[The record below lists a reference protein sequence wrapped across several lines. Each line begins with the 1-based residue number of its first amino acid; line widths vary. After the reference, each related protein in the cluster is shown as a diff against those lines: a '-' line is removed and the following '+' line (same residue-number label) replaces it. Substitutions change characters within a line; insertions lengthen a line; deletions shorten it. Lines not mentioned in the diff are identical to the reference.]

1 MKKNRRKAIE
11 GKLIGESKTSP
22 GYFKYQFTIL
32 ELDGT
37 KHIMPAYGKD
47 MEDALE
53 RLVWVER
60 TGKRSFDVALITA
73 ILTVILVPT
82 VIAALTSNPFW
93 VLGALAMAITFGVVM
108 VRVDKYFNKK

>member
-1 MKKNRRKAIE
+1 MKNRRKAIE
-11 GKLIGESKTSP
+11 SKLIGESKTSL
-22 GYFKYQFTIL
+22 GYFKYLFTIQ

-37 KHIMPAYGKD
+37 TNEIPAYGKD

-60 TGKRSFDVALITA
+60 SNKKPFSVVVISILLTMIVIPA
-73 ILTVILVPT
+73 I
-82 VIAALTSNPFW
+82 IAALTNEPLWIIGS
-93 VLGALAMAITFGVVM
+93 LALATLFGIVM

>member
-1 MKKNRRKAIE
+1 MKSRRKAIE
-11 GKLIGESKTSP
+11 GKLVGESKTSP
-22 GYFKYQFTIL
+22 GYFKYLFTIQ

-37 KHIMPAYGKD
+37 VHDMPAYGKD

-60 TGKRSFDVALITA
+60 SNKKPYNVLMISVL
-73 ILTVILVPT
+73 LTIIVVPSI
-82 VIAALTSNPFW
+82 IAALTSNPVW
-93 VLGALAMAITFGVVM
+93 VLGALGMATLFGIVM

>member
-1 MKKNRRKAIE
+1 MKQRRKAIDA
-11 GKLIGESKTSP
+11 KLIGESKTSP

-37 KHIMPAYGKD
+37 KHEMPAYGKD

-60 TGKRSFDVALITA
+60 TEKKPFNIVVITA
-73 ILTVILVPT
+73 LLTVIIVPSI
-82 VIAALTSNPFW
+82 IAALTNNFLW
-93 VLGALAMAITFGVVM
+93 VLGALGLAITYGIVM

>member
-1 MKKNRRKAIE
+1 MKQRRKAIE

-37 KHIMPAYGKD
+37 TQVIPAYGKD

-60 TGKRSFDVALITA
+60 SEKKPYNIMVITA
-73 ILTVILVPT
+73 LLTIIIIPSI
-82 VIAALTSNPFW
+82 IAALTSNPIW
-93 VLGALAMAITFGVVM
+93 VLGALGLATLYGIVM

>member
-1 MKKNRRKAIE
+1 MKQRRKAIE

-32 ELDGT
+32 ELDGS
-37 KHIMPAYGKD
+37 KNILPAYGKD

-60 TGKRSFDVALITA
+60 VDKKPFNIVVISAL
-73 ILTVILVPT
+73 LTIIIVPSI
-82 VIAALTSNPFW
+82 IAALTNSPLFLLCSL
-93 VLGALAMAITFGVVM
+93 VLAIVYGIVM

>member
-1 MKKNRRKAIE
+1 MKNRRKAIE

-32 ELDGT
+32 EVDGT
-37 KHIMPAYGKD
+37 THEVPAYGKD

-60 TGKRSFDVALITA
+60 TEKKPYNIMVISAL
-73 ILTVILVPT
+73 LTIIVVPSI
-82 VIAALTSNPFW
+82 IAAMTSNPIW
-93 VLGALAMAITFGVVM
+93 VLGALGLATLYGIVM

>member
-1 MKKNRRKAIE
+1 MKQRRKAIE

-32 ELDGT
+32 EVDGT
-37 KHIMPAYGKD
+37 THEVPAYGKD

-60 TGKRSFDVALITA
+60 TEKKPYNIMVISAL
-73 ILTVILVPT
+73 LTIIVVPSI
-82 VIAALTSNPFW
+82 IAAMTSNPIW
-93 VLGALAMAITFGVVM
+93 VLGALGLATLYGIVM

>member
-1 MKKNRRKAIE
+1 MKQRRKAIE

-32 ELDGT
+32 EVDGT
-37 KHIMPAYGKD
+37 THEVPAYGKD

-60 TGKRSFDVALITA
+60 TEKKPYNIMVISAL
-73 ILTVILVPT
+73 LTIIVVPSI
-82 VIAALTSNPFW
+82 IAAITSNPIW
-93 VLGALAMAITFGVVM
+93 VLGALGLATLYGIVM

>member
-1 MKKNRRKAIE
+1 MKQRRKAIE

-37 KHIMPAYGKD
+37 THEMPAYGKD

-60 TGKRSFDVALITA
+60 TDKKSFDVVVISALITIIVVPA
-73 ILTVILVPT
+73 I
-82 VIAALTSNPFW
+82 IAGLTSNPLW
-93 VLGALAMAITFGVVM
+93 VFGALGMAALFGVVM

>member
-1 MKKNRRKAIE
+1 MKQRRKAIE

-37 KHIMPAYGKD
+37 THEIPAYGKD

-60 TGKRSFDVALITA
+60 TEKKPFNIMVITA
-73 ILTVILVPT
+73 LLTIIVVPSI
-82 VIAALTSNPFW
+82 IAAMTSNPVW
-93 VLGALAMAITFGVVM
+93 VLGALGLATLYGVVM

>member
-1 MKKNRRKAIE
+1 MKNRRKAIE

-37 KHIMPAYGKD
+37 THVMPAYGKD

-60 TGKRSFDVALITA
+60 TEKKPFSIIVITA
-73 ILTVILVPT
+73 LLTIIIVPSI
-82 VIAALTSNPFW
+82 IAAVTSNPIW
-93 VLGALAMAITFGVVM
+93 VLGALGLAILYGIVM

>member
-1 MKKNRRKAIE
+1 MKNRRKAIE

-37 KHIMPAYGKD
+37 THVMPAYGKD

-60 TGKRSFDVALITA
+60 TEKKPFNIMVITA
-73 ILTVILVPT
+73 LLTIIIIPSI
-82 VIAALTSNPFW
+82 IAALTSNPIW
-93 VLGALAMAITFGVVM
+93 VLGALGLAITYGIVM

>member
-1 MKKNRRKAIE
+1 MSKDRRKAIDA
-11 GKLIGESKTSP
+11 KLIGESKTSP

-37 KHIMPAYGKD
+37 TNVTPAYGKD

-60 TGKRSFDVALITA
+60 TEKKPFNVVVITA
-73 ILTVILVPT
+73 LLTIIVVPSM
-82 VIAALTSNPFW
+82 IAAITNSPIWL
-93 VLGALAMAITFGVVM
+93 LGSLALAITYGFVM

>member
-1 MKKNRRKAIE
+1 MKNRRKAIE
-11 GKLIGESKTSP
+11 SKLIGESKTSL
-22 GYFKYQFTIL
+22 GYFKYLFTIQ

-37 KHIMPAYGKD
+37 TNEIPAYGKD

-60 TGKRSFDVALITA
+60 SNKKPFSVVVISILLTMIVIPA
-73 ILTVILVPT
+73 IIS
-82 VIAALTSNPFW
+82 ALTNEPLWIIGS
-93 VLGALAMAITFGVVM
+93 LALATLFGIVM

>member
-1 MKKNRRKAIE
+1 MKQRRKAIE

-32 ELDGT
+32 EVDGT
-37 KHIMPAYGKD
+37 THEVPAYGKD

-60 TGKRSFDVALITA
+60 TEKKPYNIMIISAL
-73 ILTVILVPT
+73 LTIIVVPSI
-82 VIAALTSNPFW
+82 IAAMTSNPIW
-93 VLGALAMAITFGVVM
+93 VLGALGLATLYGIVM

>member
-1 MKKNRRKAIE
+1 MKQRRKAIE

-32 ELDGT
+32 EVDGT
-37 KHIMPAYGKD
+37 THEVPAYGKD

-60 TGKRSFDVALITA
+60 TEKKPYNIMVISAL
-73 ILTVILVPT
+73 LTIIIIPSI
-82 VIAALTSNPFW
+82 IAAMTSNSIW
-93 VLGALAMAITFGVVM
+93 VLGALGLATLYGIVM

>member
-1 MKKNRRKAIE
+1 MKNRRKAIE
-11 GKLIGESKTSP
+11 SKLIGESKTSL
-22 GYFKYQFTIL
+22 GYFKYLFTIQ

-37 KHIMPAYGKD
+37 TNEIPAYGKD

-60 TGKRSFDVALITA
+60 SNKKPFSVVVISILLTMIVIPA
-73 ILTVILVPT
+73 I
-82 VIAALTSNPFW
+82 IAALTNEPLW
-93 VLGALAMAITFGVVM
+93 VIGALTIATLFGIVM

>member
-1 MKKNRRKAIE
+1 MKQRRKAIE

-53 RLVWVER
+53 RLVWTER
-60 TGKRSFDVALITA
+60 VDKKSFDVVIAVVV
-73 ILTVILVPT
+73 LTIILVPSSIAAIT
-82 VIAALTSNPFW
+82 NNPIWVLYALVIA
-93 VLGALAMAITFGVVM
+93 IIFGVTI
-108 VRVDKYFNKK
+108 VRIDKYFNKK